1 MHSFSN
7 VYFYNNVVFSGVIR
21 VFKTF
26 IKYFSILSSGIVGCA
41 LLALIYTQ
49 PSAFASSH
57 VINDPTPPATYNPM
71 LTLALPGGAT
81 SGHPGTQI
89 QLTGT
94 GFPANSPITLYAA
107 TDQGQCAD
115 GQMGAAS
122 IQPTS
127 GGSTTDGSGNFQL
140 GASWPSS
147 GATQPG
153 TAYYVCA
160 HVNDT
165 NKASNITFTVLPNPT
180 VTAGP
185 QQVNPGDAVT
195 VSGQNWNPQE
205 ALTVAI
211 TSGQGGP
218 TIATQP
224 ATADGS
230 GNFSI
235 SVTIPAGTQGGS
247 YGINITDNSNATQ
260 PQYFSNAITVNQQAT
275 PTPQAT
281 PTATPTPTGS
291 GNGSGSDNNG
301 SMLWLI
307 FGLGGLGVV
316 LVIVGLTM
324 FLTNSSN
331 S

>member
-1 MHSFSN
+1 M
-7 VYFYNNVVFSGVIR
+7 
-21 VFKTF
+21 FKTF
-26 IKYFSILSSGIVGCA
+26 IKYFSVLSSGLVGFA

-49 PSAFASSH
+49 PTVLASSH
-57 VINDPTPPATYNPM
+57 FINDDDTPTATYNNAM

-81 SGHPGTQI
+81 SGHAGTQI

-94 GFPANSPITLYAA
+94 GFPANSQITLYAT
-107 TDQGQCAD
+107 TDPAQCAD
-115 GQMGAAS
+115 GQSGAAS

-140 GASWPSS
+140 GAAWPSS
-147 GATQPG
+147 GATQPS

-160 HVNDT
+160 RVNDT
-165 NKASNITFTVLPNPT
+165 NKASNITFTVLPAAT
-180 VTAGP
+180 VTASP
-185 QQVNPGDAVT
+185 STANPGDAVT
-195 VSGQNWNPQE
+195 VSGQNWNPQA
-205 ALTVAI
+205 ALTIAI

-224 ATADGS
+224 ATADGN
-230 GNFSI
+230 GGFSI
-235 SVTIPAGTQGGS
+235 SIPIPAGTQAGG
-247 YGINITDNSNATQ
+247 YGISVTDASSNQT
-260 PQYFSNAITVNQQAT
+260 QYFPSLITVNQQAT

-281 PTATPTPTGS
+281 ATDTPTPTPQVTPTATPIPTGN
-291 GNGSGSDNNG
+291 GGGSGSSNNG

>member
-1 MHSFSN
+1 M
-7 VYFYNNVVFSGVIR
+7 
-21 VFKTF
+21 FKTF
-26 IKYFSILSSGIVGCA
+26 IKYFSVLSSGIVGFA

-49 PSAFASSH
+49 PTALASSH
-57 VINDPTPPATYNPM
+57 VIYDTTPTTTYNDAI
-71 LTLALPGGAT
+71 LTLALPSGAT

-94 GFPANSPITLYAA
+94 GFPPNSPITLYAA
-107 TDQGQCAD
+107 TDQGQCTD

-127 GGSTTDGSGNFQL
+127 GSSTTDGIGAFQI
-140 GASWPSS
+140 GAAWPSS
-147 GATQPG
+147 GATQPS

-160 HVNDT
+160 RVNDT
-165 NKASNITFTVLPNPT
+165 NKASNITFTVLPNAT
-180 VTAGP
+180 VTAAP
-185 QQVNPGDAVT
+185 QQANPGDAVT
-195 VSGQNWNPQE
+195 ISGQNWNPQE

-218 TIATQP
+218 TIASQP
-224 ATADGS
+224 ATADGG

-235 SVTIPAGTQGGS
+235 SITIPAGTQGGN
-247 YGINITDNSNATQ
+247 YGINVTDTTNPNQT
-260 PQYFSNAITVNQQAT
+260 QYFSNAITVNQQLT

-281 PTATPTPTGS
+281 ATDTPTPTPAATPIATPTPTES
-291 GNGSGSDNNG
+291 GNGSGSSNNG

-307 FGLGGLGVV
+307 FALGGLGVV
-316 LVIVGLTM
+316 LVIIGLTM
-324 FLTNSSN
+324 FLTNSHN